1 VQNKTTHQATLSLSL
16 LATLTVG
23 KFRGNIMAKAK
34 VKSRLH
40 RTVIV
45 LICLTLVVILMQ
57 GASYFSPGHQLSR
70 SQQVEQLTQ
79 TLAQQVAFSLAPLM
93 NSNNDGADIEQIT
106 AMLQHLTQNSRVL
119 DASVYQ
125 LDGALVASAGEKI
138 TVRDRL
144 ALDGKRAGSYFNQQV
159 VEPIQDKDGP
169 SGFLRITVDTH
180 VLATEA
186 KQVDNTTNL
195 LRLMMLI
202 ALAVGIVLAR
212 TLLQGRRSRWQQSP
226 YLLTASTRLQEDN
239 EEPLLQGTL
248 NMPTHKDDKAHPSPL
263 PELQVTEQQTQQAAQ
278 AAYRSLKRSIED
290 RHK

>member
-1 VQNKTTHQATLSLSL
+1 
-16 LATLTVG
+16 
-23 KFRGNIMAKAK
+23 MAKAT

-93 NSNNDGADIEQIT
+93 NNNSDGADIEQIT
-106 AMLQHLTQNSRVL
+106 AMLQHLTLMR
-119 DASVYQ
+119 
-125 LDGALVASAGEKI
+125 LV
-138 TVRDRL
+138 
-144 ALDGKRAGSYFNQQV
+144 
-159 VEPIQDKDGP
+159 
-169 SGFLRITVDTH
+169 
-180 VLATEA
+180 
-186 KQVDNTTNL
+186 
-195 LRLMMLI
+195 

-226 YLLTASTRLQEDN
+226 YLLTASTRLQEEN
-239 EEPLLQGTL
+239 EEQPLQGTL
-248 NMPTHKDDKAHPSPL
+248 NMPGHKEDEVHAASL
-263 PELQVTEQQTQQAAQ
+263 PELPVTEQQTQQAAQ

-290 RHK
+290 RRK